1 MRIMPTGHTEHGWVT
16 VTFRVLAGVGLI
28 YMLLPIVLMFP
39 LSVEPGQMLRF
50 PPQGF
55 SLHWYSDYFADSA
68 WIASTVV
75 SLKVALGA
83 TAIAT
88 VLGTLAATGLSRASP
103 ALRAASL
110 AILMSPIVLP
120 TLLIA
125 VAIYGMYATLQLVGT
140 VTGLIAA
147 HAVLTMPFVILNVS
161 TALSTVPR
169 AFDEAASSL
178 GANPVN
184 TFLYVSLPLISRG
197 IAAGAVMSF
206 LVSFDEVVIGMFLSG
221 VDTTTLP
228 KRMLDGVFY
237 EMTPMLAAVSSL
249 LIAANIVL
257 VLIALLLT
265 RSSLP
270 SS

>member
-1 MRIMPTGHTEHGWVT
+1 
-16 VTFRVLAGVGLI
+16 
-28 YMLLPIVLMFP
+28 MLLPIALMFP

-55 SLHWYSDYFADSA
+55 SLHWYAEYFANSA

-83 TAIAT
+83 AALAT
-88 VLGTLAATGLSRASP
+88 VLGTLAATGLARARP
-103 ALRAASL
+103 AVRSAGL

-147 HAVLTMPFVILNVS
+147 HAVLTMPFVVLNVS
-161 TALSTVPR
+161 AALSTVPR
-169 AFDEAASSL
+169 GLEEAASSL
-178 GANPVN
+178 GANHIS
-184 TFLYVSLPLISRG
+184 TFIHVTLPLISRG
-197 IAAGAVMSF
+197 IAAGAVLSF
-206 LVSFDEVVIGMFLSG
+206 LVSFDEVVIGMFLSSG
-221 VDTTTLP
+221 AITTLP

-249 LIAANIVL
+249 LIAANILL

-265 RSSLP
+265 RSRFRIK
-270 SS
+270 